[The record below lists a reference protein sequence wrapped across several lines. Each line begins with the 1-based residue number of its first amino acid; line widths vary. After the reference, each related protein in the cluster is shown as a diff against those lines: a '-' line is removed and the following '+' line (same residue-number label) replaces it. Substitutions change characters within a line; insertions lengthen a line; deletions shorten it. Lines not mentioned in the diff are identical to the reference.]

1 MAETFSTDNDEYGRS
16 TISDN
21 ALFVIVTNSVRTHT
35 NSVRI
40 IGTKENISIKTDTNT
55 ITNISGIT
63 MKFVRRKY
71 VE

>member
-1 MAETFSTDNDEYGRS
+1 MAETFSTDNEEYGRS
-16 TISDN
+16 TINDN
-21 ALFVIVTNSVRTHT
+21 ALFVIVTNSVRIHT

-40 IGTKENISIKTDTNT
+40 IGIKENISIKTDTNT